1 MTGNTRLAA
10 AFFWLIVSCLCWAA
24 NYIIARLMM
33 TQTHLTPS
41 SVTFWRYLAAALIM
55 FCAGMTTLGWRRF
68 FAIRRSDWL
77 PMLGQGAVMSLVSL
91 MLLWCER
98 FNSAMDAAM
107 VDAVIPVMI
116 MLGSVFIGQKIRMLQ
131 LIGMMISL
139 SGCLFVI
146 RVVTPAFSASLVGPS
161 DSRFRGKLG
170 AVCFVGTRD
179 CQACAESCLYGLDPA
194 VVHCGCRDLFS
205 AGRADAFPAAELR
218 RMVAPCLDDSLSD
231 DRRIL
236 GVESGIRR
244 VGFADT
250 EHFTVSDPGFSGCH
264 GALHAFGVSFRIS
277 DTRYFPDYLRCGNGP
292 RNFRPAEKPVRA
304 LSASCAFRQEVN
316 PCRNTG

>member
-68 FAIRRSDWL
+68 FAIRRSGLASDA
-77 PMLGQGAVMSLVSL
+77 GAGAVMSLVSL

-146 RVVTPAFSASLVGPS
+146 RVVTPDGLRLSQLHWSDLLIGPAGS
-161 DSRFRGKLG
+161 WALYVLWGRGRG
-170 AVCFVGTRD
+170 VCRVLSIRAGPCCRALRLSGFILCWTGRCFPCRGT
-179 CQACAESCLYGLDPA
+179 P
-194 VVHCGCRDLFS
+194 
-205 AGRADAFPAAELR
+205 
-218 RMVAPCLDDSLSD
+218 RMVAPCLDDFFPSAHSGRGIRHPACWLCRYRTFHKHPFRFQRLSW
-231 DRRIL
+231 RTSMLSEPLSAFQIL
-236 GVESGIRR
+236 G
-244 VGFADT
+244 
-250 EHFTVSDPGFSGCH
+250 
-264 GALHAFGVSFRIS
+264 IS
-277 DTRYFPDYLRCGNGP
+277 DYLRCGNGP
-292 RNFRPAEKPVRA
+292 RNFRPAEKTVRA

-316 PCRNTG
+316 PCRNIG

>member
-146 RVVTPAFSASLVGPS
+146 RVVTPDGLRLSQLHWSDLLILGSAGSWALYVLWGRGTVRRVPSLVYTGWTLLSCTAAVGIYSLLDGQMLSLPRNS
-161 DSRFRGKLG
+161 EGWWLLVWMILFPTIGAFWAWNQASGVLALPIQNISQYLIPVSAVVMAHFMLSESLSAFQILG
-170 AVCFVGTRD
+170 IFLITCGVAM
-179 CQACAESCLYGLDPA
+179 DPA
-194 VVHCGCRDLFS
+194 IS
-205 AGRADAFPAAELR
+205 ARLR
-218 RMVAPCLDDSLSD
+218 R
-231 DRRIL
+231 
-236 GVESGIRR
+236 
-244 VGFADT
+244 
-250 EHFTVSDPGFSGCH
+250 
-264 GALHAFGVSFRIS
+264 
-277 DTRYFPDYLRCGNGP
+277 RCG
-292 RNFRPAEKPVRA
+292 RFLHHVR
-304 LSASCAFRQEVN
+304 SGRK
-316 PCRNTG
+316 

>member
-146 RVVTPAFSASLVGPS
+146 RVVTPDGLRLSQLHWSDLLILGSAGSWALYVLWGRGTVRRVPSLVYTGWTLLSCTAAVGIYSLLDGQMLSLP
-161 DSRFRGKLG
+161 FR
-170 AVCFVGTRD
+170 R
-179 CQACAESCLYGLDPA
+179 
-194 VVHCGCRDLFS
+194 S
-205 AGRADAFPAAELR
+205 AHSGR
-218 RMVAPCLDDSLSD
+218 
-231 DRRIL
+231 
-236 GVESGIRR
+236 GIRHP
-244 VGFADT
+244 A
-250 EHFTVSDPGFSGCH
+250 CW
-264 GALHAFGVSFRIS
+264 LC
-277 DTRYFPDYLRCGNGP
+277 RYRTFH
-292 RNFRPAEKPVRA
+292 
-304 LSASCAFRQEVN
+304 SI
-316 PCRNTG
+316 

>member
-139 SGCLFVI
+139 SG
-146 RVVTPAFSASLVGPS
+146 
-161 DSRFRGKLG
+161 
-170 AVCFVGTRD
+170 
-179 CQACAESCLYGLDPA
+179 
-194 VVHCGCRDLFS
+194 
-205 AGRADAFPAAELR
+205 
-218 RMVAPCLDDSLSD
+218 
-231 DRRIL
+231 
-236 GVESGIRR
+236 
-244 VGFADT
+244 
-250 EHFTVSDPGFSGCH
+250 
-264 GALHAFGVSFRIS
+264 
-277 DTRYFPDYLRCGNGP
+277 
-292 RNFRPAEKPVRA
+292 
-304 LSASCAFRQEVN
+304 
-316 PCRNTG
+316 